1 MYLVFRYPKSAMKK
15 LLNKSIAT
23 VALMGLAYY
32 LYNPQKYNRMAGKVK
47 DAAKAPL
54 KKGKEALS

>member
-1 MYLVFRYPKSAMKK
+1 MKK

-32 LYNPQKYNRMAGKVK
+32 LYNPQKYNRMAGKVR
-47 DAAKAPL
+47 DAAKASL
-54 KKGKEALS
+54 QKGKEALS